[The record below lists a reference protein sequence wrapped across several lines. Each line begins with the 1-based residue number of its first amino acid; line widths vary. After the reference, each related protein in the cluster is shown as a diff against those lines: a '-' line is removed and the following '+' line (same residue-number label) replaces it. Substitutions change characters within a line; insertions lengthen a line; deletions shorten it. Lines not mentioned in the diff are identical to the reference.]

1 MASAML
7 MNRFAKRLRRIG
19 STDAVFF
26 DAAIVGV
33 TMANGQVLGFYSS
46 LGGNTAMSD
55 SRRDPRGDN
64 LFSRD
69 NMSYM
74 RRDSAVGDLHITS
87 QPYKSAG

>member
-1 MASAML
+1 
-7 MNRFAKRLRRIG
+7 
-19 STDAVFF
+19 
-26 DAAIVGV
+26 
-33 TMANGQVLGFYSS
+33 MANGQVLGFYSS

-55 SRRDPRGDN
+55 SRRDPRGDPTDDN

-69 NMSYM
+69 MSYM